1 MNDPVNPSHYKDG
14 DIECIDAIESSMTP
28 EGFAAYCKGNILKYI
43 WRYEKKDKLI
53 GLKKAQWYLNML
65 IEVEEKK
72 TSIPDDE
79 WERVNQ
85 EQILDI
91 QNGF

>member
-1 MNDPVNPSHYKDG
+1 MNDPVNPSYYKDG

-79 WERVNQ
+79 WER
-85 EQILDI
+85 L
-91 QNGF
+91 